1 MNVRVSAYAGMI
13 ASSIALAIVGGCARK
28 VLKSDLVGDYVV
40 DYPYGRETQSLSA
53 DGKYIQNFS
62 RKERLAK
69 LGRPQVHGIPMVN
82 I

>member
-28 VLKSDLVGDYVV
+28 VLKSDLVGDSVV

-53 DGKYIQNFS
+53 DGKYIKIFL
-62 RKERLAK
+62 ERNDSPSCADH
-69 LGRPQVHGIPMVN
+69 RSMEYRW
-82 I
+82 